1 MKQLWV
7 NFLNWSGKISRNRYF
22 NFAIGILL
30 FMLFYSGLAPLF
42 TNNLCIARGISIF
55 FVFLISYVK
64 EYKIIEKW
72 LGQKIDPIDSFVM
85 DLGGIVGIIIT
96 SILW

>member
-1 MKQLWV
+1 MKQLWTK
-7 NFLNWSGKISRNRYF
+7 FLNWSGKISRNRYF

-55 FVFLISYVK
+55 LVFLISYVK

-72 LGQKIDPIDSFVM
+72 LGQKIDPIDPFIM
-85 DLGGIVGIIIT
+85 DLGGIIGIIIT

>member
-1 MKQLWV
+1 MKQLWIK
-7 NFLNWSGKISRNRYF
+7 FLNWSGKISRNRYF
-22 NFAIGILL
+22 NFALGILL
-30 FMLFYSGLAPLF
+30 FALFYSGLGPLF
-42 TNNLCIARGISIF
+42 TYNLCIARGISIF

-64 EYKIIEKW
+64 EYKIMEKW
-72 LGQKIDPIDSFVM
+72 FGQKVDPVDSFIM